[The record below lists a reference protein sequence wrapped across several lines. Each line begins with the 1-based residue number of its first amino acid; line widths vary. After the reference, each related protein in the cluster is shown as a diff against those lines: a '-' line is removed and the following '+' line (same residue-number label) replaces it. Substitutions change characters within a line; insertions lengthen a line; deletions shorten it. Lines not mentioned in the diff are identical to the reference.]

1 MSKGKV
7 ILLLVGVSG
16 SGKTTLGIELQK
28 MGIPELI
35 SCTTRQKRKGEIDG
49 VTYYYVTEKEFDEI
63 SGKLERTEYAGHKYC
78 LTKEEVE
85 RHKEDLVYCIVDSN
99 GIQQI
104 KYNYGKENVVTIY
117 VHVGYHQMKE
127 RLEARGDSEDEIKKR
142 IDYAIKN
149 NEMERDFDL
158 ADYYI
163 TNDNLET
170 SKKVLEYIVGVIRNE
185 KDTIS

>member
-1 MSKGKV
+1 MKKI
-7 ILLLVGVSG
+7 ILLEGVSG
-16 SGKTTLGIELQK
+16 SGKSTLGIELQK

-49 VTYYYVTEKEFDEI
+49 FTYHYITKEEFDKLDKLEQTYY
-63 SGKLERTEYAGHKYC
+63 AGNYYC
-78 LTKEEVE
+78 LTKEEIE
-85 RHKEDLVYCIVDSN
+85 RHDEDIVYCIVDSN
-99 GIQQI
+99 GVQQI
-104 KYNYGKENVVTIY
+104 KYNYEVNKVITIY
-117 VHVGYHQMKE
+117 IHISYDKMRE
-127 RLEARGDSEDEIKKR
+127 RLETRGDSEDEIKKR

-149 NEMERDFDL
+149 HEMERDFDL

-185 KDTIS
+185 KDTVS

>member
-1 MSKGKV
+1 MKQSK
-7 ILLLVGVSG
+7 ILLLCGVSG
-16 SGKTTLGIELQK
+16 SGKSTLGIYLETL
-28 MGIPELI
+28 GIPQLV
-35 SCTTRQKRKGEIDG
+35 SHATRQKREGEIDG

-63 SGKLERTEYAGHKYC
+63 SGKLERTEYAGNKYC

-85 RHKEDLVYCIVDSN
+85 RHTEDLVYCIVDAN

-104 KYNYGKENVVTIY
+104 QYNYGKENVVVIYIY
-117 VHVGYHQMKE
+117 VNYGTMRE

-170 SKKVLEYIVGVIRNE
+170 SKKVLEYIVGVIKNE
-185 KDTIS
+185 KNTIS

>member
-1 MSKGKV
+1 MKKSKI
-7 ILLLVGVSG
+7 ILLLCGVSG
-16 SGKTTLGIELQK
+16 SGKTTLGNFLETL
-28 MGIPELI
+28 GIKQLV
-35 SCTTRQKRKGEIDG
+35 SCTARPMRKGEING
-49 VTYYYVTEKEFDEI
+49 VTYHYVTEKEFNEI
-63 SGKLERTEYAGHKYC
+63 TGKLESTEYAGNKYC

-85 RHKEDLVYCIVDSN
+85 RHDEDLVYCIVDEN
-99 GIQQI
+99 GVNQI
-104 KYNYGKENVVTIY
+104 RYNYGAENVRVINIRIHY
-117 VHVGYHQMKE
+117 GQMRE

>member
-1 MSKGKV
+1 MKQSK
-7 ILLLVGVSG
+7 ILLLLVGTSG

-35 SCTTRQKRKGEIDG
+35 SYTNRTIRKGEIPNQ
-49 VTYYYVTEKEFDEI
+49 TYYYVTEKEFDEI
-63 SGKLERTEYAGHKYC
+63 TGKLESTEYAGHKYC

-85 RHKEDLVYCIVDSN
+85 RHKEDLVYCIVDAN
-99 GIQQI
+99 GVNQI
-104 KYNYGKENVVTIY
+104 RYNYGVENVRVINIRIHY
-117 VHVGYHQMKE
+117 GQMRE

-170 SKKVLEYIVGVIRNE
+170 SKKVLEYIVGVIKNE